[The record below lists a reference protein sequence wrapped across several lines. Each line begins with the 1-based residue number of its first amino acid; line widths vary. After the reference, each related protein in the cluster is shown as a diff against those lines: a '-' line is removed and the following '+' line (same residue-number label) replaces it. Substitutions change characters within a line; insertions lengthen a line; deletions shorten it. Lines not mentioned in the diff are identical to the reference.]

1 MRQLSNSKTQGI
13 IVINMRFHLAVGLNT
28 ALLGF
33 NDIC

>member
-13 IVINMRFHLAVGLNT
+13 IVNNMRFHLAVDLNT

>member
-1 MRQLSNSKTQGI
+1 MRQLSNSKIQGI
-13 IVINMRFHLAVGLNT
+13 IEINTRFHLAVGLNT